1 MSDLAT
7 TQAALLKYLSG
18 LNEKE
23 LEEFKAKTNAVERK
37 QQAEQRLA
45 SLYPDKGPLRRE
57 LYSKHLAF
65 FRAGGKHEPMVW
77 CPKDCNG
84 SGHQER
90 SLIAGNR
97 TGKTLAVSYELTCH
111 LLGWY
116 PYWWQGRRFDKPIA
130 AWVSGEDAKAV
141 RESLQ
146 VTLMGPPEAEGT
158 GLIPK
163 SRIVSRSTRQG
174 VSDALDAVTVQSS
187 LGGASRLLF
196 KTYDQGRE
204 SFQAAAIDVMVF
216 DEEPPEDIYSE
227 GLTRTMST
235 VPGVPN
241 GIVMCSFTPLSG
253 LSNVVLGYLPGGKPG
268 SA

>member
-1 MSDLAT
+1 MRALKE
-7 TQAALLKYLSG
+7 QNAAKL
-18 LNEKE
+18 
-23 LEEFKAKTNAVERK
+23 K
-37 QQAEQRLA
+37 QQLAEQRMAALF
-45 SLYPDKGPLRRE
+45 PDTGPLRRE
-57 LYSKHLAF
+57 LYPKHIAF

-77 CPKDCNG
+77 CPKDCDG
-84 SGHQER
+84 TGHQER

-97 TGKTLAVSYELTCH
+97 TGKTMAVCYELTCH
-111 LLGWY
+111 LIGQY
-116 PYWWQGRRFDKPIA
+116 PLWWEGRKFSKPVA

-146 VTLMGPPEAEGT
+146 VTLLGPPEAEGT
-158 GLIPK
+158 GTIPK
-163 SRIVSRSTRQG
+163 ANILEKATRQG
-174 VSDALDAVTVQSS
+174 VKDALDTVTVASAH
-187 LGGASRLLF
+187 GGASRLLF

-204 SFQAAAIDVMVF
+204 SFQAAAVDIMVF

-268 SA
+268 